1 MTKSPFE
8 WNTGEHSVFY
18 NPKTAAQS
26 KQHIKHTAEHI
37 DDRTR
42 LPAIVPEKPK
52 DTKPKKQP
60 FRHVKDK

>member
-18 NPKTAAQS
+18 DQK
-26 KQHIKHTAEHI
+26 KDKHMKHVIKHTAEHI